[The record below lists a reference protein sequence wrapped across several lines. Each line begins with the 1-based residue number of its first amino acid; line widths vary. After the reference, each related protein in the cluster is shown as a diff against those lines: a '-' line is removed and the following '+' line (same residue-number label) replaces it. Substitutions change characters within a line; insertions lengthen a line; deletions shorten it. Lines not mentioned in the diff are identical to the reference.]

1 MPGHAA
7 CGPRPPER
15 FPTPTTSFLPLWAAL
30 AYTMPI
36 YGLRFHSLD
45 QTSYYL
51 GPEHL
56 QRGDM
61 VFAPL
66 EQGEALGEIVC
77 VCPAPP
83 PGITEDELPAIIRGT
98 TDEDRAQLQA
108 NKEISL
114 EAAEFCRRC
123 IRNRHLDMKL
133 VDVEVFFDRSKFIF
147 YFTAPARIDFR
158 ELVKDLVH
166 QYRARIELRQI
177 GVRHETQ
184 MIGAVGNCG
193 MVCCCRR
200 YLRKFAPVTIRMA
213 KEQNL
218 FLNPAKI
225 SGICGR
231 LLCCLSYEQEN
242 YDQFHRSC
250 PRLGKKYQ
258 TKKGS
263 MKVLRANMFRNS
275 ISVITENNEEM
286 ELTLDEWQ
294 ALESYRPEGPKQTTA
309 KAAPKPQTGDG
320 LLVVSVTPD
329 SVDDPALFADMLP
342 VEAEKETAPPPP
354 PEEGQSRSKRKRKRK
369 PRQEGENR
377 SEAPAAPPA
386 VSPDTPDQG

>member
-1 MPGHAA
+1 MPEIVGIKFA
-7 CGPRPPER
+7 GN
-15 FPTPTTSFLPLWAAL
+15 
-30 AYTMPI
+30 
-36 YGLRFHSLD
+36 GK
-45 QTSYYL
+45 SYYFDPK
-51 GPEHL
+51 GL
-56 QRGDM
+56 Q
-61 VFAPL
+61 F
-66 EQGEALGEIVC
+66 EQGDGAIVETVRGLEYGTVAIANAEVEDSEIK
-77 VCPAPP
+77 
-83 PGITEDELPAIIRGT
+83 GT
-98 TDEDRAQLQA
+98 LKPVVRKATDKDRAR
-108 NKEISL
+108 
-114 EAAEFCRRC
+114 AEE
-123 IRNRHLDMKL
+123 NVELAQKALDICASKIAKHGLKMKL
-133 VDVEVFFDRSKFIF
+133 VGAEYTFDRNKVIF
-147 YFTAPARIDFR
+147 SFTADGRVDFR